1 MTVYY
6 YYVTY
11 ALEAVVRSCSVKKAF
26 LKILKNAE
34 ENACARVSFLKKR
47 LWNRCFV
54 VNFAKFLR
62 TSFLTE
68 HLRWLLLAFQSE
80 STCYSL
86 RTSCSK
92 QAQYLKF
99 KWTKTSWKYNR
110 SNIVQR
116 SFLCYIA
123 GFFPANIST
132 SVQRCLWVDM
142 TSRRCTT
149 LKQRC
154 ICQCWNLQ
162 LRTTLKQHCVFQR
175 WTEQRYTT
183 SKQSCHF
190 QRRFSQRWETSKRR
204 CEYHHLKKNIS
215 LDSNTK

>member
-80 STCYSL
+80 STCYRL

-132 SVQRCLWVDM
+132 SVQRCFWVDM

-149 LKQRC
+149 S
-154 ICQCWNLQ
+154 N
-162 LRTTLKQHCVFQR
+162 QR
-175 WTEQRYTT
+175 WNNVVYVNVEIYNLEQRWNNIVFFNVELNNVT
-183 SKQSCHF
+183 
-190 QRRFSQRWETSKRR
+190 QRRNKVVIFNVDFHNVGKRR
-204 CEYHHLKKNIS
+204 NDVANITIWKKI
-215 LDSNTK
+215 